1 MDRAD
6 GVGSLTGSEPD
17 HPAWTRLVDQLAWY
31 DRKSVA
37 AQRAFKRL
45 KVIEVV
51 IAAAIPV
58 VAGLRW
64 PPWVTAVLGAAVVVL
79 EAVQQLYPVAD
90 ELGAVPLDG
99 RGAQAREVPV
109 PLRRRPLH

>member
-6 GVGSLTGSEPD
+6 GVGSLTVSEPD

-31 DRKSVA
+31 DRKSVP

-51 IAAAIPV
+51 LAAAIPV

-64 PPWVTAVLGAAVVVL
+64 PPRVTDPRSCPCRTAARCGLCLLFGPASAVTSASISA
-79 EAVQQLYPVAD
+79 
-90 ELGAVPLDG
+90 
-99 RGAQAREVPV
+99 
-109 PLRRRPLH
+109 